1 MRFKTFNS
9 SFFLNFVLI
18 LFLSF
23 YNIIILML
31 EQERTFLKIREG
43 LKRVLKIWEL
53 ERKMDKKKLQEIKR
67 ITHQLQ
73 SSWADRKKGISFSFK
88 LASRVALHLISKK
101 ICLYTYI
108 SRIFKGVLRQ
118 NTSLSMTL
126 GCTGFF
132 CRE

>member
-31 EQERTFLKIREG
+31 EQERTLLKIQEG

-73 SSWADRKKGISFSFK
+73 SSWADRKK
-88 LASRVALHLISKK
+88 R
-101 ICLYTYI
+101 Y
-108 SRIFKGVLRQ
+108 
-118 NTSLSMTL
+118 
-126 GCTGFF
+126 FF
-132 CRE
+132 FF